1 MAEARALGRRLAAAA
16 LLLAAAACSTLP
28 VPDVPGDGAAAEQ
41 ELRAALSA
49 SADGWNRGDLEA
61 HLAPYADSAT
71 FMTASGP
78 ARGKARTRELLQRA
92 YWADGRPR
100 QTLGFSE
107 LEVRALGSGH
117 ALVLGRFRLSGG
129 DRPEATGR
137 FSLVWARTRDG
148 WRIIHDHSS

>member
-1 MAEARALGRRLAAAA
+1 MADRRAPRRLLATVA
-16 LLLAAAACSTLP
+16 LLLAAACSTRP
-28 VPDVPGDGAAAEQ
+28 VPDVAGDRAAAEG
-41 ELRAALSA
+41 ELRAALAA
-49 SADGWNRGDLEA
+49 SAEGWNRGDLEA

-92 YWADGRPR
+92 YWADGRPA

-107 LEVRALGSGH
+107 LEVRALGPGH

-137 FSLVWARTRDG
+137 FSLVWARTPDG
-148 WRIIHDHSS
+148 WRIVHDHSS